1 MFYFKEREL
10 RLLLFWS
17 SAEENGGSPFKFSL
31 VMVCLTSRNFQMFE
45 NLRSYKIL
53 LYAFWYQKKNV
64 EFCFVIV
71 LNIGCDVVTFVVHPT
86 WINFIIIFLLLFY
99 SDDKGC
105 ILHRYFAT
113 IFLALKI
120 TILYNALSSWE
131 LAEQSIPCSV
141 NCGAN
146 FTHLKFISW
155 LWKELRTYEVFLGS
169 GFRILNDFCFNLQAV
184 WPS

>member
-1 MFYFKEREL
+1 MSYFKEREL

-71 LNIGCDVVTFVVHPT
+71 LNIGCDVVTFVVHPM

-99 SDDKGC
+99 SDDKGG

-120 TILYNALSSWE
+120 TI
-131 LAEQSIPCSV
+131 QCFV
-141 NCGAN
+141 
-146 FTHLKFISW
+146 K
-155 LWKELRTYEVFLGS
+155 LRTCWAIYSMLCKLWCQLHSSEIYFLVVKRAQDIQGLPR
-169 GFRILNDFCFNLQAV
+169 F
-184 WPS
+184 

>member
-1 MFYFKEREL
+1 MSYFKEREL
-10 RLLLFWS
+10 RLLLFCS
-17 SAEENGGSPFKFSL
+17 SAEENGGSLFKFSL

-64 EFCFVIV
+64 AFCFVIV

-105 ILHRYFAT
+105 ILHRYFAN
-113 IFLALKI
+113 ISLALKI
-120 TILYNALSSWE
+120 TI
-131 LAEQSIPCSV
+131 QCFV
-141 NCGAN
+141 
-146 FTHLKFISW
+146 K
-155 LWKELRTYEVFLGS
+155 LRTCWAIYSMLCILCCQLHSSEICFLVVKRAQDIPGLPRFWIQDIKWFLFQFAGS
-169 GFRILNDFCFNLQAV
+169 MA
-184 WPS
+184 